1 MADKPNS
8 TFAKRVRAAK
18 AREKQYEIR
27 DDVISGLGLTIQ
39 PSGVRNLFPRPYGA
53 RAQALRPDRQRP

>member
-1 MADKPNS
+1 M
-8 TFAKRVRAAK
+8 

-39 PSGVRNLFPRPYGA
+39 PSGVRTYFLARTVRGRRRYVRIGNAREQRRRPCGNRVMA
-53 RAQALRPDRQRP
+53 RP